1 MDDARTVPPPG
12 LSREATWWRKV
23 RSHVRETADGPARSD
38 SGIGRSVQE
47 GSASAQDQLSVGVYQ
62 DADGKTPILGVV
74 KEAEQR
80 LLAEETNKS
89 YLSIDG
95 LPEYGT
101 SRARA
106 AVRCRSRDHRPAARR
121 DGADARRHRALRVAA
136 DFFRQKLQ
144 GRRIWVSRPT
154 WVNHTSIFE
163 AAGLQVDTYP
173 YLDAAGTGLDFD
185 ALLAALQAHSRGR
198 CRVPPRFVPQSDR
211 HRPHGRTVAT
221 DRPGAAAASDSA
233 AGRFRLPGIRR
244 RHGRRPSRACC
255 SWPAICPEMLVCS
268 SFSKNFGLYGERVGA
283 LTLVAPTEEAA
294 QIGLSHIKICIR
306 TNYSNPPKHGGAI
319 VATILSDPDLH
330 ARWLVDV
337 QAMRDRIAGMRQL
350 FVDTL
355 RAKGVTRDF
364 SFITRQR
371 GMFSFSG
378 ITPEQVD
385 KLRSD
390 YGIYIVRSGRINV
403 AGMTAANM
411 DRLCDAI
418 KAVL

>member
-1 MDDARTVPPPG
+1 MLEKLQMAPPDPILG
-12 LSREATWWRKV
+12 LGEAFKKDP
-23 RSHVRETADGPARSD
+23 HPHK
-38 SGIGRSVQE
+38 IN
-47 GSASAQDQLSVGVYQ
+47 LSVGVFQ

-80 LLAEETNKS
+80 LLSEESNKS

-95 LPEYGT
+95 LPEYG
-101 SRARA
+101 RH
-106 AVRCRSRDHRPAARR
+106 VRELLFGAGHEIIGQRR
-121 DGADARRHRALRVAA
+121 GVTAQTPGGTGALRVAA
-136 DFFRQKLQ
+136 DFFQQKLQ
-144 GRRIWVSRPT
+144 GRRMWVSRPT

-173 YLDAAGTGLDFD
+173 YLDAAGTGLDSD
-185 ALLAALQAHSRGR
+185 ALLAVLQAIPAGDAVCLHASCHNPTGIDPTVEQWRQIGQVLR
-198 CRVPPRFVPQSDR
+198 ERQLLPLVDFAYQGFAQGVEEDR
-211 HRPHGRTVAT
+211 
-221 DRPGAAAASDSA
+221 
-233 AGRFRLPGIRR
+233 AGLVQL
-244 RHGRRPSRACC
+244 A
-255 SWPAICPEMLVCS
+255 AICPELLVCS

-294 QIGLSHIKICIR
+294 QIALSHIKICIR

-319 VATILSDPDLH
+319 VAMILGDPALH

-355 RAKGVTRDF
+355 RATGVTRDF

-371 GMFSFSG
+371 GMFSYSG

-390 YGIYIVRSGRINV
+390 YAIYIVRSGRINV
-403 AGMTAANM
+403 AGMTPANM